1 MKPVHKKIAIAR
13 QKLYG
18 DPKISHDAIG
28 AAWRAILQNR
38 YQDVVIPPIPAELV
52 ALMFAAF
59 KLVRAARPLYHQDN
73 YDDAQIYTQFAE
85 HFKAGKVLPV

>member
-1 MKPVHKKIAIAR
+1 MKPSHKKITTAR
-13 QKLYG
+13 HKFYG

-28 AAWRAILQNR
+28 VVWRAIMQNR
-38 YQDVVIPPIPAELV
+38 YQDVVIPPIPADLV

-85 HFKAGKVLPV
+85 YFKAGKVLKV